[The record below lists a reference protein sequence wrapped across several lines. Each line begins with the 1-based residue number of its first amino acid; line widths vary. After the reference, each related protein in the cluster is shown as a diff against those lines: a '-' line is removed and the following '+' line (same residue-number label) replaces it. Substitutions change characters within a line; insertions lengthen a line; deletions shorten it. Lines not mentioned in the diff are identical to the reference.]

1 MKKNKRV
8 LRMMIKRNNQD
19 TFEKDMKDMLQEFI
33 DQGFIRA
40 EDMPKTFLGE
50 REFEQ
55 EIYDIFQDIINEE
68 ENLVEEFTS
77 NNSLKYHYR
86 KHCLCGRSDR
96 KSTESN
102 IYYDFDNV
110 KNYSTYEKYISN
122 FADNTG
128 LRINYLGDKKL
139 IEKYFHKLF
148 EGNQA
153 VYLTNSCG
161 FENKKSSVSVIIHA
175 FASDKTNNYQ
185 QGNTVNFMVRG
196 NAKTVTMFPVDAH
209 YLQTKLNNV
218 ITKYNENKYELN
230 FNKD

>member
-8 LRMMIKRNNQD
+8 LRAMIKRNKQD

-50 REFEQ
+50 EEFAQ
-55 EIYDIFQDIINEE
+55 EIYNIFQEIIDVEE
-68 ENLVEEFTS
+68 SITEEFTS
-77 NNSLKYHYR
+77 NNSLKYHYK

-96 KSTESN
+96 KSIKSK
-102 IYYDFDNV
+102 IYYDFDNI
-110 KNYSTYEKYISN
+110 NDYSTYEKYIAN
-122 FADNTG
+122 FADNTPQ
-128 LRINYLGDKKL
+128 RINYLGDKKL

-161 FENKKSSVSVIIHA
+161 FENKGESISVIIHA
-175 FASDKTNNYQ
+175 FASDKTQNYQ
-185 QGNTVNFMVRG
+185 LGNTVNFMIRK
-196 NAKTVTMFPVDAH
+196 NAKTATMFPVDAH
-209 YLQTKLNNV
+209 YLQTKLNNT
-218 ITKYNENKYELN
+218 IANIIKINMN
-230 FNKD
+230 